1 MVSKDVT
8 ILNKQ
13 GLHARPA
20 TAMVN
25 TAAKFKSEIFICRD
39 EKKVNGKSIL
49 GLLVL
54 AAECGAKLTIEAYG
68 PDENEAVDALV
79 DLVTDHFGMGK
90 NI

>member
-1 MVSKDVT
+1 MISKEVT

-20 TAMVN
+20 TALVN
-25 TAAKFKSEIFICRD
+25 TASTFKSDIFISRD

-54 AAECGAKLTIEAYG
+54 AAEHGARLTIEADG
-68 PDENEAVDALV
+68 PDEEDAVAALAA
-79 DLVTDHFGMGK
+79 LVTDHFGMGK
-90 NI
+90 HS

>member
-1 MVSKDVT
+1 MVSKEVT

-68 PDENEAVDALV
+68 SDEIEAVDALV
-79 DLVTDHFGMGK
+79 DLVNDHFGMGE

>member
-1 MVSKDVT
+1 MISKQVT

-20 TAMVN
+20 TALVN

-39 EKKVNGKSIL
+39 NKKVNGKSIL

-54 AAECGAKLTIEAYG
+54 AAEYGATLTIEVDG
-68 PDENEAVDALV
+68 PDEQEAIEALEQ
-79 DLVTDHFGMGK
+79 LVTDHFGMGRDS
-90 NI
+90 